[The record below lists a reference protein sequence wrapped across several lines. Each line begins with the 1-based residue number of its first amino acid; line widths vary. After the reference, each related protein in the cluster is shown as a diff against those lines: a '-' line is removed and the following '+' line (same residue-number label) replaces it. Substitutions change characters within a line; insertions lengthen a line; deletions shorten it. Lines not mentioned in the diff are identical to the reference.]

1 MTSSATSHAPLVECD
16 GLTVEFAGSGGRVTA
31 VDGVTLAIGPGE
43 CLALVGQSGSGKSVT
58 ARALVGLAGPGA
70 RVTARRWTVGGRDA
84 SRWGPG
90 AWRRVRGRQIGLVL
104 QDALVALDG
113 MRSVGAEVAEPLR
126 AHRIVPRAETADRV
140 VRLLSDVGVPDPLR
154 RAAQYPHQLSGGLRQ
169 RALLA
174 AGLAAGPA
182 LLIADEPTT
191 ALDVTVQAQV
201 LGLLGRLRDTGM
213 GLLLISH
220 DLAAVATL
228 ADRVAVLHDGA
239 VVEQGPAE
247 RVLSDPFHDRT
258 RELLAAVPTVALRR
272 PAGTARPDAGCRTA
286 VAESAAAPP
295 ARQAA
300 ARETPFGGARP
311 TDRVL
316 LDVRSVT
323 KCYPGP
329 HGERRAAVHEVSF
342 QLCAGRTLGIVGE
355 SGSGKSTTARLVLGL
370 ETPDFGSVHFD
381 DEVWSGLA
389 ESRRRPRRRH
399 IQLVQQDPLS
409 SLDPRCTIGRL
420 LEEALGVRGV
430 PSGGTRRAEAV
441 RLLEQVGLD
450 AAHLARRPGQLSG
463 GQRQRVAL
471 ARSLAPRPR
480 LLVCDEPV
488 SALDATVQAQILG
501 LLAELRRR
509 YGLGLLLISHDLRV
523 VRQLCD
529 HVMVMRGGQIVERGR
544 TEEVFDRPQH
554 PYTRDLLDALPSWE
568 PPLATRAEGTR
579 TPGARQTGRSPGTTS
594 PLSW

>member
-1 MTSSATSHAPLVECD
+1 MTSSAQMHAPLVACD
-16 GLTVEFAGSGGRVTA
+16 GLTVAFAGSGRRGPA
-31 VDGVTLAIGPGE
+31 VNGVTLSLAPGE
-43 CLALVGQSGSGKSVT
+43 CLALVGRSGSGKSVT

-70 RVTARRWTVGGRDA
+70 RVTARSWTVGGRDA
-84 SRWGPG
+84 SRWGPR

-104 QDALVALDG
+104 QDALVSLDG

-140 VRLLSDVGVPDPLR
+140 TQLLSDAGIPDPVR

-174 AGLAAGPA
+174 GGLAAGPA

-201 LGLLGRLRDTGM
+201 LGLLGRLRDAGM

-220 DLAAVATL
+220 DLAAVATV
-228 ADRVAVLHDGA
+228 ADRVAVLHDGR
-239 VVEQGPAE
+239 VVEEGLAE
-247 RVLSDPFHDRT
+247 RVLSDPLHDRT
-258 RELLAAVPTVALRR
+258 RELLAAVPSIALRR
-272 PAGTARPDAGCRTA
+272 SAGTARPDTECPTA
-286 VAESAAAPP
+286 VPDTAAAMP
-295 ARQAA
+295 AEHTPAH
-300 ARETPFGGARP
+300 ESPFGGARP
-311 TDRVL
+311 TDGVL

-342 QLCAGRTLGIVGE
+342 QLRTGRTLGIVGE

-370 ETPDFGSVHFD
+370 ETPDFGSVHFGG
-381 DEVWSGLA
+381 ESWSGLA
-389 ESRRRPRRRH
+389 ERRRRPRRRH

-409 SLDPRCTIGRL
+409 SLDPRWTVGRL
-420 LEEALGVRGV
+420 LEEALSVRGV
-430 PSGGTRRAEAV
+430 PSRSARRDEAV
-441 RLLEQVGLD
+441 QLLQQVGLD
-450 AAHLARRPGQLSG
+450 VAHLARRPAQLSG

-471 ARSLAPRPR
+471 ARALAPRPR

-488 SALDATVQAQILG
+488 SALDTTVQAQILG
-501 LLAELRRR
+501 LLTGLRRR
-509 YGLGLLLISHDLRV
+509 YGLTLLFISHDLRA

-529 HVMVMRGGQIVERGR
+529 HVMVMRDGRIVEHGK
-544 TEEVFDRPQH
+544 TAGVFDRPQH
-554 PYTRDLLDALPSWE
+554 PYTQALLDALPAWE
-568 PPLATRAEGTR
+568 PPLATRTEGTR
-579 TPGARQTGRSPGTTS
+579 PPGARQTRRSPGTTS
-594 PLSW
+594 SPSW